1 MTNCCDTV
9 AKYKIVSR
17 NLFTNSPDWL
27 WWWLADK
34 PLFLLL
40 LCDRVHVPPDQWFL
54 EQAPSLHSARDRD
67 NSLPSKI
74 PSMNVWNYGL
84 YPKIKWKQTAF
95 SEYTCISWWHQINS
109 FVKTRAYYTGDAA
122 SSIVWFLGRLLIKC
136 FLKCSKIKIK
146 NQNPQI
152 FFYCVTKMYCVN
164 YIYK

>member
-54 EQAPSLHSARDRD
+54 EQAPSLHSARDWD

-74 PSMNVWNYGL
+74 PSMKVWNYGL
-84 YPKIKWKQTAF
+84 YPKIKWKQTTF

-122 SSIVWFLGRLLIKC
+122 SSIVWFLGRLLIKYC
-136 FLKCSKIKIK
+136 FQKCSKIK

-164 YIYK
+164 YMYK